1 MTTVSLSKRES
12 VGVIG
17 LGIMGSAMASHLAK
31 AGFAVYGVDVSSV
44 ARKKMSRLL
53 SHVDADLEGCLGACT
68 CLITSLPSVA
78 ALDSVAEQIVARE
91 RDTKR
96 RLPLV
101 IAETSTLP
109 HKEPTS
115 NASRLGEWW
124 PSDHNTMGGSRDT
137 ELKLFTVSPTGR
149 SSRV

>member
-31 AGFAVYGVDVSSV
+31 AGFAVYGVDVSPV

-68 CLITSLPSVA
+68 RLITSLPSVA
-78 ALDSVAEQIVARE
+78 ALDSVAERIVALERE
-91 RDTKR
+91 TKR
-96 RLPLV
+96 RLPRV
-101 IAETSTLP
+101 IA
-109 HKEPTS
+109 
-115 NASRLGEWW
+115 
-124 PSDHNTMGGSRDT
+124 
-137 ELKLFTVSPTGR
+137 
-149 SSRV
+149 